1 MRIFAW
7 LLAAAPVCL
16 SFACAEETQTLSL
29 AGGYSVRLGERPLRM
44 GFFRP
49 DGSLIA
55 ESAGADP
62 APYCLRSANASYEMS
77 FGAFRIRESDA
88 APWQWADRLAVRQ
101 EKEGSIEFDVI
112 DATGGRLARGRI
124 ESVRPGEIALVIE
137 AQDPAHNRA
146 AISLAAG
153 LGEHF
158 LGFGGQ
164 SFDVDHRGQRIPLWV
179 EEDGIGKRPDDE
191 YDDTW
196 FVTGRR
202 HSTHTPMPLYLSSRG
217 YALML
222 STWQRS
228 IFDMAAADPETVRIE
243 AWEGSLSLRLFDGPA
258 PAQALERLTA
268 HLGRPALPPA
278 FAFAPWLDA
287 MFGSANVRRV
297 AQKIRERDIPCS
309 AIWTEDWR
317 GGTRS
322 GDNYTLDEDWEIDRA
337 LYPDFEGLAAELHA
351 QGYKFLT
358 YHNTFL
364 DSETDTYRQALSAG
378 APIRDRAGQPYLFTS
393 AKFTPTSMV
402 DLTRAEAFAWTK
414 QKYREGIAAGAD
426 GWMAD
431 FAEWLPVDAALASG
445 EDPAAAHNRYPVDFQ
460 RLNRELLDEAQDG
473 VERLFFV
480 RSAYLGSQPLV
491 SVVWAGDQLT
501 DWSLGDG
508 LPSVIPMG
516 IGLGIAGFSY
526 FGHDIGGYTGSIAP
540 PTSRE
545 LWFRWVELGAF
556 SPVMRTHHGRAAF
569 ANWNWESD
577 EASTAHFRRY
587 AVLHARLFP
596 YLYAMARDGA
606 ERGLPMLR
614 PLALVYPDFEPGWT
628 ATDQYMLGDRLI
640 VAPVIAE
647 GATRRTISLPAGRF
661 YPLLGG
667 EALVLAAPGSI
678 EVAAPIEEI
687 PVLVPAGTL
696 LPLLPEGVDTF
707 VPATAG
713 SGIVTL
719 EEAGENRELWLWPGG
734 RSELFEVSGLD
745 YRWEAE
751 TFDGTVS
758 AATWN
763 GSPVEVENGAIEVTG
778 TGTLRLDSRA
788 TLTLSGGS
796 TSRRTRVVL
805 RSPPSP
811 DRRSPALS
819 SLARG

>member
-1 MRIFAW
+1 MRIAAWVFAV
-7 LLAAAPVCL
+7 APLGFL
-16 SFACAEETQTLSL
+16 SACQDGSDGLPL
-29 AGGYSVRLGERPLRM
+29 PGGYSVRVEERPARLS
-44 GFFRP
+44 FFRP
-49 DGSLIA
+49 DGSLIV
-55 ESAGADP
+55 ESASHGP
-62 APYCLRSANASYEMS
+62 APFAARAASASYEMS
-77 FGAFRIRESDA
+77 FGAFRIRETDA
-88 APWQWADRLAVRQ
+88 APWQWADGLAVRS
-101 EKEGSIEFDVI
+101 KRAGAIEFDLL
-112 DATGGRLARGRI
+112 DAAGTRLARGRI
-124 ESVRPGEIALVIE
+124 ESESPGHIALVIE
-137 AQDPAHNRA
+137 AADPAHNRA
-146 AISLAAG
+146 AFSLGAAP
-153 LGEHF
+153 GEHF

-217 YALML
+217 YALL
-222 STWQRS
+222 LETFQRS
-228 IFDMAAADPETVRIE
+228 VFDVAAADPDAVRIE
-243 AWEGSLSLRLFDGPA
+243 AWEGTLRLRLFDGPA
-258 PAQALERLTA
+258 PAQAIERLTGQ
-268 HLGRPALPPA
+268 LGRPALPPP

-287 MFGSANVRRV
+287 MFGSDNLRRV
-297 AQKIRERDIPCS
+297 ARAIRDADIPCA

-337 LYPDFEGLAAELHA
+337 LYPDFEALAAELHA
-351 QGYKFLT
+351 LGFAFLT
-358 YHNTFL
+358 YHNSFL
-364 DSETDTYRQALSAG
+364 DSETDTYRQALAAN
-378 APIRDRAGQPYLFTS
+378 APIRGADGQPYLFTS

-402 DLTRAEAFAWTK
+402 DLTRAEAWRWT
-414 QKYREGIAAGAD
+414 QEKYREGITAGVD

-460 RLNRELLDEAQDG
+460 RLNREVLDGAGDG

-501 DWSLGDG
+501 DWSLSDG

-516 IGLGIAGFSY
+516 IGLGIAGFPY

-540 PTSRE
+540 PTTRE

-569 ANWNWESD
+569 ANWNWERD
-577 EASTAHFRRY
+577 EASREHFRRY
-587 AVLHARLFP
+587 AALHARLFP
-596 YLYAMARDGA
+596 YLHAMAREA
-606 ERGLPMLR
+606 SERGLPMLR
-614 PLALVYPDFEPGWT
+614 PLALRYPDFDPGWT
-628 ATDQYMLGDRLI
+628 ATDQFMLGDRLF
-640 VAPVIAE
+640 VAPIVAE
-647 GATRRTISLPAGRF
+647 GAIRRSVQLPAGTF

-667 EALVLAAPGSI
+667 PAVTCDGTGAVEVSAPL
-678 EVAAPIEEI
+678 EEI

-707 VPATAG
+707 VFAAAG

-719 EEAGENRELWLWPGG
+719 EDVGEERELWLWPGG
-734 RSELFEVSGLD
+734 RSEFVEVSGLG
-745 YRWEAE
+745 YSWSAE
-751 TFDGTVS
+751 KLEGPVT
-758 AATWN
+758 AARWN
-763 GSPVEVENGAIEVTG
+763 GAPVAVENGALEVTG
-778 TGTLRLDSRA
+778 PGTLDVGGKA

-796 TSRRTRVVL
+796 ASRKTRVVF
-805 RSPPSP
+805 R
-811 DRRSPALS
+811 
-819 SLARG
+819 

>member
-1 MRIFAW
+1 MRFFAW
-7 LLAAAPVCL
+7 LLLAAAPACL
-16 SFACAEETQTLSL
+16 IFACAEGTETLPL
-29 AGGYSVRLGERPLRM
+29 PGGYTVRVEERPIRLA
-44 GFFRP
+44 FFRP

-55 ESAGADP
+55 ESAASDP
-62 APYCLRSANASYEMS
+62 SPFCVRSASASYEMS
-77 FGAFRIRESDA
+77 FGAFRIREIDET
-88 APWQWADRLAVRQ
+88 PWQWAERIAMRQ
-101 EKEGSIEFDVI
+101 TRDDAIEFDVL

-124 ESVRPGEIALVIE
+124 GSDRPGEIELLLE
-137 AQDPAHNRA
+137 SLDPAHNRA
-146 AISLAAG
+146 AFSLAAG
-153 LGEHF
+153 PGEHF

-179 EEDGIGKRPDDE
+179 EEDGIGKREDDE

-217 YALML
+217 HALLL
-222 STWQRS
+222 STFQRS

-258 PAQALERLTA
+258 PAQAIERLTG
-268 HLGRPALPPA
+268 HLGRPRLPPP

-287 MFGSANVRRV
+287 MFGSDNVRRV

-337 LYPDFEGLAAELHA
+337 LYPDFEGLAAELHS

-414 QKYREGIAAGAD
+414 QKYHEGIAAGAD

-460 RLNRELLDEAQDG
+460 RLNLEVLDEAGDG

-516 IGLGIAGFSY
+516 IGLGIAGFPY

-556 SPVMRTHHGRAAF
+556 SPIMRTHHGRAAF

-587 AVLHARLFP
+587 ASLHARLFP
-596 YLYAMARDGA
+596 YLYAMAREGA

-640 VAPVIAE
+640 VAPVITE
-647 GATRRTISLPAGRF
+647 GAAQRTIALPAGRYF
-661 YPLLGG
+661 PLLGG
-667 EALVLAAPGSI
+667 EAVALAAAGSI
-678 EVAAPIEEI
+678 EVAAPLEEI

-696 LPLLPEGVDTF
+696 LPLLPEGVETF

-719 EEAGENRELWLWPGG
+719 EDIGENRELWLWPGG
-734 RSELFEVSGLD
+734 RGELFEVSGLG
-745 YRWEAE
+745 YSWVAE
-751 TFDGTVS
+751 ELDLPLA

-763 GSPVEVENGAIEVTG
+763 GSPVAIVDG
-778 TGTLRLDSRA
+778 IVDLAGPGTLDIGGKA
-788 TLTLSGGS
+788 TLILSGGS
-796 TSRRTRVVL
+796 ASRRTRVVL
-805 RSPPSP
+805 R
-811 DRRSPALS
+811 
-819 SLARG
+819 